1 MSGSLWAEFVA
12 EDEGSKVKATPYTT
26 MFIALLTLTSL
37 LTTTGV
43 RVNRKR
49 DIILFHEIIDT
60 KQHPRL
66 KSVRLTNNCSYYHS
80 RDSVRDPCPV
90 IVHNS

>member
-1 MSGSLWAEFVA
+1 MDHGGRNSW

-66 KSVRLTNNCSYYHS
+66 KSVRLTNNCSYHHERFRERSVS
-80 RDSVRDPCPV
+80 RNRSQ
-90 IVHNS
+90 

>member
-1 MSGSLWAEFVA
+1 MDHGGRNSW
-12 EDEGSKVKATPYTT
+12 EDEGSKVNATPYTT

-66 KSVRLTNNCSYYHS
+66 KSVRLTNNCSYHHERFHERSVS
-80 RDSVRDPCPV
+80 RNRSQ
-90 IVHNS
+90 

>member
-49 DIILFHEIIDT
+49 DIILFHEIE
-60 KQHPRL
+60 
-66 KSVRLTNNCSYYHS
+66 
-80 RDSVRDPCPV
+80 
-90 IVHNS
+90 